1 MKTDAYTKSVLTVIA
16 LCLVIL
22 VLRGVDLVPRATAS
36 ATVPVQDVPTR
47 GPILVN
53 NDGSINVRLTG
64 IEGPLNVN
72 VASVGGTRVYD
83 ARVPVQIR

>member
-22 VLRGVDLVPRATAS
+22 VLRGIDLVPRATAGPGAS
-36 ATVPVQDVPTR
+36 RQGIPTDR
-47 GPILVN
+47 PIFVN
-53 NDGSINVRLTG
+53 NDGSINVRLQG

-72 VASVGGTRVYD
+72 VSAVGGNRVYGD
-83 ARVPVQIR
+83 KLPVQNK